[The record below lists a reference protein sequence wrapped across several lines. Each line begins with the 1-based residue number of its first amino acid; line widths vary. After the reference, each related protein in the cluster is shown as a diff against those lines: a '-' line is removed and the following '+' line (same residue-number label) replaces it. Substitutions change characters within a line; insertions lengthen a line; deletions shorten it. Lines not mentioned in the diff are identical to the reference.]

1 MLVGIF
7 NSIVCDGGDLG
18 TGAIEQL
25 WILSQMLEPTLE
37 ATTVEQDVV
46 GRMGKEL
53 A

>member
-1 MLVGIF
+1 MLVGIL
-7 NSIVCDGGDLG
+7 NSIACNRGDLG
-18 TGAIEQL
+18 KGANEQL